1 MKRAVLIEGAL
12 LLAISFVCI
21 AEAIR
26 LIAETDPKAVVDRL
40 GPGFYVLIL
49 GVALLSI
56 GIAHLLVHYREE
68 PDVKKFSISREMK
81 MRIIMM
87 TMALVVYT
95 LLIDL
100 IGYLASSVVFFL
112 LEFRIAGVKSW
123 ATSLTL
129 AFVVTG
135 GYYLV
140 FVKWCNMI
148 FPRGILF

>member
-1 MKRAVLIEGAL
+1 MKRAVLIEGIL

-21 AEAIR
+21 AEGIR
-26 LIAETDPKAVVDRL
+26 LITDTDPKAVMDRL

-49 GVALLSI
+49 GIVLVTI
-56 GIAHLLVHYREE
+56 GIAHLLVNCREK
-68 PDVKKFSISREMK
+68 PDVERSLINREMK
-81 MRIIMM
+81 VRMITMI
-87 TMALVVYT
+87 MALVVYC

-100 IGYLASSVVFFL
+100 IGYLVPSVVFFL

-123 ATSLTL
+123 ATSVAL

-135 GYYLV
+135 GFYVIFLKY
-140 FVKWCNMI
+140 CNMI